1 MLQFQPIS
9 LDVHL
14 VLRRQSQ
21 SIIMATLWNTAG
33 HYIFMAALPCRC
45 GHYIFILWFLLSF
58 YLLSFFL
65 ACQPLQIGC
74 LPYFH
79 TWCSLSVNL
88 GCRCETCC
96 TQLAEN
102 TGCKKSPKIRHLR
115 TIAQLCRAIS
125 SQLRHVTTIG
135 KKLLNS
141 NISPTCPYNMVNFS
155 PLVAEIASFV
165 WGIPA
170 TFNGFRVLAALEHG
184 TLVVGISQTLQ
195 CWTQGATYIWQD
207 ITFGT
212 GPNSSCPVLSS
223 IFLSFFFFSLL
234 NLSRHRLDVYQ
245 TSTHGVALVQI

>member
-58 YLLSFFL
+58 YLLSFCL

-96 TQLAEN
+96 TQLAGN
-102 TGCKKSPKIRHLR
+102 AGCKKSPKSRHLC
-115 TIAQLCRAIS
+115 TIEQLLSGYIFATNA
-125 SQLRHVTTIG
+125 HTDNW
-135 KKLLNS
+135 KKLVKQQYLLHMS
-141 NISPTCPYNMVNFS
+141 AHHHHHLIEIYSAPITCR
-155 PLVAEIASFV
+155 
-165 WGIPA
+165 
-170 TFNGFRVLAALEHG
+170 T
-184 TLVVGISQTLQ
+184 
-195 CWTQGATYIWQD
+195 
-207 ITFGT
+207 
-212 GPNSSCPVLSS
+212 
-223 IFLSFFFFSLL
+223 
-234 NLSRHRLDVYQ
+234 
-245 TSTHGVALVQI
+245 

>member
-58 YLLSFFL
+58 YLLSFCL

-135 KKLLNS
+135 KKIVKQQYLAHMSLQYGELQPASGWDCFIRLGHPSYFQWVSRLGSVRAWHSSSGHQPNFAVLN
-141 NISPTCPYNMVNFS
+141 TGRHLY
-155 PLVAEIASFV
+155 LAGHHV
-165 WGIPA
+165 WHWPK
-170 TFNGFRVLAALEHG
+170 F
-184 TLVVGISQTLQ
+184 
-195 CWTQGATYIWQD
+195 
-207 ITFGT
+207 
-212 GPNSSCPVLSS
+212 
-223 IFLSFFFFSLL
+223 
-234 NLSRHRLDVYQ
+234 
-245 TSTHGVALVQI
+245 